1 MSGLCFEKFVFCLPR
16 SELCSAIRGLYFV
29 SLREIPRRVDALC
42 FEKFLKIMQL
52 ITKAIIPVA
61 GLGTRFL
68 PATKAQPK
76 EMLPIVDKPAV
87 QYLVEEAVASG
98 IKDIIFVTGR
108 EKRTIED
115 HFDVATGLERALEEG
130 GKTEAAK
137 LVRDISNL
145 ARFAYVRQKYP
156 RGDGDA
162 ILTAAHLMENEAVA
176 VLFGDDLILGKTP
189 ALKQLVNVYEK
200 YGTSVIALAEV
211 PHNVVS
217 SKGIVKAEHIGGN
230 VYRIKEIVEKPALKD
245 APSNLAVVG
254 KYIITPEVV
263 AALGKIHAKGG
274 EELRLAHALD
284 AVAKNGEVYG
294 VKLEGEWL
302 DCGSKIGFLKA
313 TVRFALEHPETRKE
327 FREFLTHLKM

>member
-1 MSGLCFEKFVFCLPR
+1 
-16 SELCSAIRGLYFV
+16 
-29 SLREIPRRVDALC
+29 
-42 FEKFLKIMQL
+42 MQR

-108 EKRTIED
+108 DKRTIED
-115 HFDVATGLERALEEG
+115 HFDVAPGLERTLEEK
-130 GKTEAAK
+130 GKFESAK
-137 LVRDISNL
+137 LVQGISNL
-145 ARFAYVRQKYP
+145 ARFAYIRQKYP
-156 RGDGDA
+156 KGDGDA
-162 ILTAAHLMENEAVA
+162 LLTAAHLMENESVA

-189 ALKQLVNVYEK
+189 ALKQLINVYEK
-200 YGTSVIALAEV
+200 YGKSVVALAEV
-211 PHNVVS
+211 TPEVIS
-217 SKGIVKAEHIGGN
+217 SKGIVRAEHIEGN
-230 VYRIKEIVEKPALKD
+230 VYKIKEIVEKPALKK

-254 KYIITPEVV
+254 KYIITPNIIS
-263 AALGKIHAKGG
+263 ALSRVKGKEG

-284 AVAKNGEVYG
+284 IVARTEEMYG

-313 TVRFALEHPETRKE
+313 TVRFGLEHAETGSE
-327 FREFLTHLKM
+327 FKRFLRSLNL

>member
-1 MSGLCFEKFVFCLPR
+1 MK
-16 SELCSAIRGLYFV
+16 
-29 SLREIPRRVDALC
+29 
-42 FEKFLKIMQL
+42 K

-98 IKDIIFVTGR
+98 ITDIIFVTGR

-115 HFDVATGLERALEEG
+115 HFDVAPGLERTLEEK
-130 GKTEAAK
+130 GKSESAK

-145 ARFAYVRQKYP
+145 ARFAYIRQKYP
-156 RGDGDA
+156 KGDGDA
-162 ILTAAHLMENEAVA
+162 LLTAAHLMENESVA

-189 ALKQLVNVYEK
+189 ALKQLVTAYEK
-200 YGTSVIALAEV
+200 YGKSVVALAEV
-211 PHNVVS
+211 PQEVVS
-217 SKGIVKAEHIGGN
+217 SKGIVKAEHIDGN
-230 VYRIKEIVEKPALKD
+230 VYKIKEIIEKPVLKE

-254 KYIITPEVV
+254 KYIITPDILV
-263 AALGKIHAKGG
+263 ALKKVKIKEG

-284 AVAKNGEVYG
+284 AVARKGDVYG

-302 DCGSKIGFLKA
+302 DCGSKLGFLKA
-313 TVRFALEHPETRKE
+313 TVRFGLEHPEGRKE
-327 FREFLTHLKM
+327 FKEFLKALN

>member
-1 MSGLCFEKFVFCLPR
+1 
-16 SELCSAIRGLYFV
+16 
-29 SLREIPRRVDALC
+29 
-42 FEKFLKIMQL
+42 MQR

-87 QYLVEEAVASG
+87 QYLVEEAVAAG

-108 EKRTIED
+108 DKRTIED
-115 HFDVATGLERALEEG
+115 HFDVAPGLERTLEEK

-137 LVRDISNL
+137 LVHGISNL
-145 ARFAYVRQKYP
+145 ARFAYIRQKYP

-189 ALKQLVNVYEK
+189 ALKQLVSAYETHGK
-200 YGTSVIALAEV
+200 SVVALAEV
-211 PHNVVS
+211 PAEVVS
-217 SKGIVKAEHIGGN
+217 FKGIVKAESVGGN
-230 VYRIKEIVEKPALKD
+230 VYRIKEIVEKPSLET

-254 KYIITPEVV
+254 KYIITPKVV
-263 AALGKIHAKGG
+263 AALGKVKTKQG

-284 AVAKNGEVYG
+284 AVAKKGEVYG

-302 DCGSKIGFLKA
+302 DCGSKLGFLKA
-313 TVRFALEHPETRKE
+313 TVRYGLLHPEVKKE
-327 FREFLTHLKM
+327 FKEFLKTLS

>member
-1 MSGLCFEKFVFCLPR
+1 
-16 SELCSAIRGLYFV
+16 
-29 SLREIPRRVDALC
+29 
-42 FEKFLKIMQL
+42 MQT

-87 QYLVEEAVASG
+87 QYLVEEAVAAG

-108 EKRTIED
+108 DKRTIED
-115 HFDVATGLERALEEG
+115 HFDVAPGLERMLEEK
-130 GKTEAAK
+130 GKTDAAK
-137 LVRDISNL
+137 LVHNISNL

-162 ILTAAHLMENEAVA
+162 VLTAAHLMENEAVA

-189 ALKQLVNVYEK
+189 ALRQLVSAYEK
-200 YGTSVIALAEV
+200 YGKSVVALAEV
-211 PHNVVS
+211 PPEVVS
-217 SKGIVKAEHIGGN
+217 SKGIVKAESVGGKL
-230 VYRIKEIVEKPALKD
+230 YKIKEIVEKPSLET

-254 KYIITPEVV
+254 KYIITPEVI
-263 AALGKIHAKGG
+263 AALGKIQPKNG

-284 AVAKNGEVYG
+284 AVAKKGEVYG

-302 DCGSKIGFLKA
+302 DCGSKIGFLRA
-313 TVRFALEHPETRKE
+313 TVRYGLLHPETKKE
-327 FREFLTHLKM
+327 FKEFLAELKS

>member
-1 MSGLCFEKFVFCLPR
+1 
-16 SELCSAIRGLYFV
+16 
-29 SLREIPRRVDALC
+29 
-42 FEKFLKIMQL
+42 MQP

-87 QYLVEEAVASG
+87 QYLVEEAVAAG

-108 EKRTIED
+108 DKRTIED
-115 HFDVATGLERALEEG
+115 HFDVAPGLERTLEEK
-130 GKTEAAK
+130 GKMDAAK
-137 LVRDISNL
+137 LVREISNL
-145 ARFAYVRQKYP
+145 ARFAYIRQKYP

-162 ILTAAHLMENEAVA
+162 LLTAAHLMENEAVA

-189 ALKQLVNVYEK
+189 ALKQLVTAYEK
-200 YGTSVIALAEV
+200 YGTSVVALAEV
-211 PHNVVS
+211 PPEVVS
-217 SKGIVKAEHIGGN
+217 SKGIVKAERVSGN
-230 VYRIKEIVEKPALKD
+230 VLRIKEIIEKPAREK

-254 KYIITPEVV
+254 KYIITPEVI
-263 AALGKIHAKGG
+263 AALGKVKTKQG

-284 AVAKNGEVYG
+284 AAARAGDVYG

-313 TVRFALEHPETRKE
+313 TVRFGLEHPETKKE
-327 FREFLTHLKM
+327 FREFLTQLRI

>member
-1 MSGLCFEKFVFCLPR
+1 MIQK
-16 SELCSAIRGLYFV
+16 
-29 SLREIPRRVDALC
+29 
-42 FEKFLKIMQL
+42 

-98 IKDIIFVTGR
+98 ITDIIFVTGR

-115 HFDVATGLERALEEG
+115 HFDVAPGLERILEEK
-130 GKTEAAK
+130 GKTEHAK

-145 ARFAYVRQKYP
+145 ARFAYIRQKHQ

-162 ILTAAHLMENEAVA
+162 LLTAAHLMENEPVA

-189 ALKQLVNVYEK
+189 ALRQLLGAYEK
-200 YGTSVIALAEV
+200 YGKSVVALAEV
-211 PHNVVS
+211 LKEVIPTKGVVQ
-217 SKGIVKAEHIGGN
+217 AEAVGGN
-230 VYRIKEIVEKPALKD
+230 VFRVRGIVEKPKLAD

-254 KYIITPEVV
+254 KYIITPEVL
-263 AALGKIHAKGG
+263 AALAKVRTKEG

-284 AVAKNGEVYG
+284 VVARKGEVYG

-313 TVRFALEHPETRKE
+313 TVRFGLEHSETKKE
-327 FREFLTHLKM
+327 FEAFLRTLKL